1 MIVWVGRWQATH
13 VGFYTVELSYIVAQ
27 VLLASK
33 QWFDWSY
40 TVTEWLALCWLA
52 SSKGNASID
61 QSTLLKSLSEL
72 SKEIKDLKQ
81 EINEDFSEFKNKV
94 KTTMKEDLSEFK
106 ANALWEMQNQNA
118 NIAEAQ
124 AQIVDLES
132 VCLQLKD
139 TLITTV
145 KLNREMQDKITN
157 LESHSRGNNLQIKT
171 YSYVIYIHYKKL
183 NICV

>member
-1 MIVWVGRWQATH
+1 M
-13 VGFYTVELSYIVAQ
+13 
-27 VLLASK
+27 
-33 QWFDWSY
+33 
-40 TVTEWLALCWLA
+40 
-52 SSKGNASID
+52 
-61 QSTLLKSLSEL
+61 SEL

-81 EINEDFSEFKNKV
+81 VINEDFSEFKNKV

-124 AQIVDLES
+124 AQIADLES

-157 LESHSRGNNLQIKT
+157 LESHSRGNNLRIKT